1 MSASTSGPSI
11 IGQNDR
17 TIRRREI
24 EARILKALKQNLLTP
39 ELVAEFTRAYQEEV
53 NRLTKEA
60 GGRAAELESKLVAVQ
75 RKIDGIMRAIEDGL
89 YQPSRSEAN
98 PRDLHCGHRT
108 QEAPAALCAR
118 GLCVCLV
125 AGTGFEPVTFRL

>member
-1 MSASTSGPSI
+1 M
-11 IGQNDR
+11 
-17 TIRRREI
+17 
-24 EARILKALKQNLLTP
+24 ALERNLLTP
-39 ELVAEFTRAYQEEV
+39 DPVAEFTCAYQAEV

-60 GGRAAELESKLVAVQ
+60 SGRAAEVEAKVAAVQ

-108 QEAPAALCAR
+108 SKSPRGFMRTGALCVFGCGDR
-118 GLCVCLV
+118 I
-125 AGTGFEPVTFRL
+125 

>member
-1 MSASTSGPSI
+1 LSASTSGPSI

-17 TIRRREI
+17 TISRHEI
-24 EARILKALKQNLLTP
+24 EARILKALKRNLLTP

-60 GGRAAELESKLVAVQ
+60 RSRAAEVEAKVAAVQ

-108 QEAPAALCAR
+108 SKSPRGFMRTGALCVFGCGDR
-118 GLCVCLV
+118 I
-125 AGTGFEPVTFRL
+125 

>member
-17 TIRRREI
+17 TISRHEI
-24 EARILKALKQNLLTP
+24 EARILKALKRNLLTP
-39 ELVAEFTRAYQEEV
+39 DPVAEFTCAYQAEV

-60 GGRAAELESKLVAVQ
+60 RSRAAEVEAKLAGVQ
-75 RKIDGIMRAIEDGL
+75 RTIDGIMRAIEDGL

-108 QEAPAALCAR
+108 SKSPRGFMRTGALCVFGCGDR
-118 GLCVCLV
+118 I
-125 AGTGFEPVTFRL
+125 

>member
-1 MSASTSGPSI
+1 MTARSAV
-11 IGQNDR
+11 
-17 TIRRREI
+17 REI
-24 EARILKALKQNLLTP
+24 EARILKALKRNLLTP
-39 ELVAEFTRAYQEEV
+39 ELVAEFTRAYQEEM

-60 GGRAAELESKLVAVQ
+60 SGRAAEVEAKLAGVL

-108 QEAPAALCAR
+108 SKSPR
-118 GLCVCLV
+118 GLCTRGLV
-125 AGTGFEPVTFRL
+125 VFCGWLRGQDLNL

>member
-17 TIRRREI
+17 TISRHEI
-24 EARILKALKQNLLTP
+24 EARILKALKRNLLTP

-60 GGRAAELESKLVAVQ
+60 RSRAAEVEAKVAAVQ

-98 PRDLHCGHRT
+98 PRDCIAGT
-108 QEAPAALCAR
+108 GQAKAPAALCAR

>member
-11 IGQNDR
+11 IGRNDR
-17 TIRRREI
+17 TISRKEI
-24 EARILKALKQNLLTP
+24 EARILNLLTP
-39 ELVAEFTRAYQEEV
+39 ELVAEFTRAYQEEM

-60 GGRAAELESKLVAVQ
+60 SGRAAEVEAKLAGVL

-108 QEAPAALCAR
+108 SKSPRGFMRTGALCVFGCGDR
-118 GLCVCLV
+118 I
-125 AGTGFEPVTFRL
+125 